1 MFNKFLSSSSSCG
14 LDTFLALLGITRPP
28 THASHLTRILIL
40 FHQASDSSSSIII
53 RAFENWRNEMKIL
66 QETALTYDDVLL
78 VPQYS
83 GVDSRR
89 ILSTKSPLTKKI
101 FLQSP
106 IVSANMDVVTESEMA
121 IAMAREGGIG
131 IIHRFMTIAEQTRQ
145 IEKVKKAESFIV
157 DKPLTM
163 NESQTVG
170 DVRRIVEETDT
181 GGILIVDKNDKLI
194 GIVTTRDLLFEDDD
208 NKLVTEI
215 MTRDVHSAPPDTNL
229 KDAER
234 LLHEYRIEKL
244 PLKDKEG
251 KVAGLITLKDI
262 MKITKFPKATKD
274 SKGRLAVGAAV
285 GVRDKELRRVEA
297 ALNAGADCIVVD
309 IAHGDSH
316 LEIEMIKNI
325 RKHFPDAQVI
335 GGNVATAD
343 GTKRLI
349 DAGVDCVKVG
359 VGPGSICITRQ
370 VAGSGVPQLTA
381 IIESA
386 KAAKEY
392 NIPIIADG
400 GIRFPGDVAK
410 AIAAGASTVMI
421 GSMLAGTDESPGMM
435 MTRRGHKYKA
445 SRGMASLTANIER
458 NKREGNDLTK
468 EEIEDYVA
476 EGVEAAVPYRGK
488 VREVL
493 TQLVGG
499 LQSGMSYSGA
509 HSIQEFQEK
518 AIFMRMTGAGLKES
532 GPHDVEVLG

>member
-1 MFNKFLSSSSSCG
+1 
-14 LDTFLALLGITRPP
+14 
-28 THASHLTRILIL
+28 
-40 FHQASDSSSSIII
+40 
-53 RAFENWRNEMKIL
+53 MKIL

-215 MTRDVHSAPPDTNL
+215 MTRDVHSAPPDTDL
-229 KDAER
+229 KEAER
-234 LLHEYRIEKL
+234 LLHEYRVEKL

>member
-1 MFNKFLSSSSSCG
+1 
-14 LDTFLALLGITRPP
+14 
-28 THASHLTRILIL
+28 
-40 FHQASDSSSSIII
+40 
-53 RAFENWRNEMKIL
+53 MKIMS
-66 QETALTYDDVLL
+66 ETALTYDDVLL

-83 GVDSRR
+83 DVGSRR
-89 ILSTKSPLTKKI
+89 ALSTKSWLTRKI
-101 FLQSP
+101 ALQSP

-131 IIHRFMTIAEQTRQ
+131 IVHRFMTIAEQARQ
-145 IEKVKKAESFIV
+145 IERVKKAESYVV
-157 DKPLTM
+157 DQPITM
-163 NESQTVG
+163 TEGHTVG
-170 DVRRIVEETDT
+170 DVKRVVEETGT
-181 GGILIVDKNDKLI
+181 GGILILDKDDRLV
-194 GIVTTRDLLFEDDD
+194 GIVTTRDLLFEENDA
-208 NKLVTEI
+208 KLVTEI
-215 MTRDVHSAPPDTNL
+215 MTREVHSAPPGTSL

-244 PLKDKEG
+244 PLKDKRG

-262 MKITKFPKATKD
+262 MKITQFPKATKD

-285 GVRDKELRRVEA
+285 GVRDMEMRRVEA

-325 RKHFPDAQVI
+325 RRHFPEAQII
-335 GGNVATAD
+335 GGNVATAG

-349 DAGVDCVKVG
+349 EAGADAVKVG

-381 IIESA
+381 VIVCSEEA
-386 KAAKEY
+386 QKY
-392 NIPIIADG
+392 GIPIIADG
-400 GIRFPGDVAK
+400 GIRHPGDVAK

-421 GSMLAGTDESPGMM
+421 GSLLAGTDESPGLIL
-435 MTRRGHKYKA
+435 TRRGHRYKA

-458 NKREGNDLTK
+458 NKREGNDLTR
-468 EEIEDYVA
+468 EEVEEYVA

-488 VREVL
+488 AREVL

-509 HSIQEFQEK
+509 HSVEEFQQK
-518 AIFMRMTGAGLKES
+518 AIFVRMTGAGLRES
-532 GPHDVEVLG
+532 GPHDIEVLG

>member
-1 MFNKFLSSSSSCG
+1 
-14 LDTFLALLGITRPP
+14 
-28 THASHLTRILIL
+28 
-40 FHQASDSSSSIII
+40 
-53 RAFENWRNEMKIL
+53 MKIL

-83 GVDSRR
+83 DVDSRR
-89 ILSTKSPLTKKI
+89 ALSTRSRLTKKI
-101 FLQSP
+101 FLNAP

-131 IIHRFMTIAEQTRQ
+131 IIHRFMTIAEQARQ
-145 IEKVKKAESFIV
+145 IEKVKKAESFVV
-157 DKPLTM
+157 DKPITLTDK
-163 NESQTVG
+163 SSVG
-170 DVRRIVEETDT
+170 DVKRVVEETDT
-181 GGILIVDKNDKLI
+181 GGILIVDEKEKLV
-194 GIVTTRDLLFEDDD
+194 GIVTTRDLLFENDDA
-208 NKLVTEI
+208 KSVVAI
-215 MTRDVHSAPPDTNL
+215 MTKNVISASKDTSL
-229 KDAER
+229 SEAEK
-234 LLHEYRIEKL
+234 LLHEHRIEKL
-244 PLKDKEG
+244 PLVDKEG

-262 MKITKFPKATKD
+262 MKVIKYPTATKD
-274 SKGRLAVGAAV
+274 AKGRLAVGAAV
-285 GVRDKELRRVEA
+285 GVRDKEMRRVEA
-297 ALNAGADCIVVD
+297 TLNAGADCIVVD

-325 RKHFPDAQVI
+325 RKHFPQAQII

-349 DAGVDCVKVG
+349 DAGVDAVKVG

-381 IIESA
+381 VMEAA

-392 NIPIIADG
+392 DIPIIADG

-410 AIAAGASTVMI
+410 AIAAGASAVMI
-421 GSMLAGTDESPGMM
+421 GSLLAGTDESPGMM

-493 TQLVGG
+493 TQLIGG
-499 LQSGMSYSGA
+499 LQSGMSYSCA
-509 HSIQEFQEK
+509 HSIEEFQEK
-518 AIFMRMTGAGLKES
+518 AVFVRMTGAGLKES
-532 GPHDVEVLG
+532 GPHDVEVIA

>member
-1 MFNKFLSSSSSCG
+1 
-14 LDTFLALLGITRPP
+14 
-28 THASHLTRILIL
+28 
-40 FHQASDSSSSIII
+40 
-53 RAFENWRNEMKIL
+53 MKIL

-83 GVDSRR
+83 DVDSRR
-89 ILSTKSPLTKKI
+89 VLSTKSPLTKKI
-101 FLQSP
+101 FLHAP

-131 IIHRFMTIAEQTRQ
+131 IIHRFMTIAEQARQ
-145 IEKVKKAESFIV
+145 IERVKKAESFIV

-163 NESQTVG
+163 NESHTVG
-170 DVRRIVEETDT
+170 DVRRTVEETGT
-181 GGILIVDKNDKLI
+181 GGILIVDKDEKLI
-194 GIVTTRDLLFEDDD
+194 GIVTTRDLLFEENDS
-208 NKLVTEI
+208 KLVTEI
-215 MTRDVHSAPPDTNL
+215 MTRDVHTAAPDTSL

-234 LLHEYRIEKL
+234 LLHEYRVEKL
-244 PLKDKEG
+244 PLKDNDG
-251 KVAGLITLKDI
+251 KVAGLITLRDI
-262 MKITKFPKATKD
+262 MKITQYPTATKD

-285 GVRDKELRRVEA
+285 GVRDMEMRRVEA

-309 IAHGDSH
+309 IAHGDSN

-325 RKHFPDAQVI
+325 RKHFPDVQII
-335 GGNVATAD
+335 GGNVATSD
-343 GTKRLI
+343 GTKHLI

-370 VAGSGVPQLTA
+370 VAGSGVPQLSA
-381 IIESA
+381 IIECA
-386 KAAKEY
+386 KVAKEFG
-392 NIPIIADG
+392 IPLIADG

-421 GSMLAGTDESPGMM
+421 GSMLAGTDESPGMIL
-435 MTRRGHKYKA
+435 TRRGHKYKA

-458 NKREGNDLTK
+458 NKREGNDLTR
-468 EEIEDYVA
+468 EEIEEYVA

-488 VREVL
+488 AREVL

-509 HSIQEFQEK
+509 HSIEEFQEK

-532 GPHDVEVLG
+532 GPHDVEVMG